1 MKRQG
6 LPLRKYLFY
15 GLTIVLASVFIF
27 LAIQGRRLEK
37 ERKKQ
42 GSEIVQQYTPTPI
55 RVLDPSDL
63 EILAASMIREPG
75 NDNTGQQ
82 GVVRHRIEIQNSGHV
97 SYSEIQL
104 ELDYLDAGARVLVV
118 SMQRTIKERIPP
130 GNTVLA
136 IDIPADK
143 IPADSSDCRPKIIY
157 ADIEPGK

>member
-27 LAIQGRRLEK
+27 LAIQGHRVEK
-37 ERKKQ
+37 ERMQQ

-55 RVLDPSDL
+55 RVLAPSDL
-63 EILAASMIREPG
+63 EIPAATMIREAG

-82 GVVRHRIEIQNSGHV
+82 GAVRHRIEIQNSGLV
-97 SYSEIQL
+97 SYCEIQL
-104 ELDYLDAGARVLVV
+104 NLDYLDAGARVLV
-118 SMQRTIKERIPP
+118 SMHHTIKERIPP
-130 GNTVLA
+130 GNTILS

-143 IPADSSDCRPKIIY
+143 IPAEATDCRPEIIY